1 MHAEPMINVRDVEAS
16 SHWYQQLL
24 GAASGHGGKDFEML
38 IHGEQLTLMLHDAN
52 GADHHPHI
60 ETEGPVGKGVVL
72 YFRVGEGLA
81 DAVDRAREMGADI
94 RQGPSWNELAHQE
107 ELWVRDPD
115 GYTVVLAGPADW
127 AK

>member
-1 MHAEPMINVRDVEAS
+1 MHAEPMINVRDVETS
-16 SHWYQQLL
+16 SRWYQELL
-24 GAASGHGGKDFEML
+24 GASSGHGGKDFEML
-38 IHGEQLTLMLHDAN
+38 IHGGQLMLMLHDAT

-60 ETEGPVGKGVVL
+60 EEQGPAGRGVVL
-72 YFRVGEGLA
+72 YFRVGQGLA

-94 RQGPSWNELAHQE
+94 RQGPRWNELAHQE